1 MPREQDLFQG
11 AVSSALEIV
20 MFESW
25 LRFCFIMQ
33 KEDGAEDDLWLLVP
47 EKALTKVG
55 QLYPHLEPLAR
66 DLAGRKISF
75 ETSQEAICNCV
86 ARLIDGNKT
95 LPDTI
100 NGAVVL
106 DSMTFQVR
114 LNLFHTWLELHEDQL
129 GAEFHDFVAWQS
141 LFAQWLESPAAKK
154 LADQLALA
162 AQSPEA
168 AQALAEDRNA
178 AGEKN

>member
-1 MPREQDLFQG
+1 MPKEQEMFQT
-11 AVSSALEIV
+11 AVAKVLETV

-33 KEDGAEDDLWLLVP
+33 KEDGGEDDLWLLVP
-47 EKALTKVG
+47 QKALDKIG
-55 QLYPHLEPLAR
+55 EMYPHLLPLAQ
-66 DLAGRKISF
+66 DLAGRKVSF
-75 ETSQEAICNCV
+75 EVSQQAICNFV
-86 ARLIDGNKT
+86 AQSIDGDKS

-106 DSMTFQVR
+106 DSMTFQLK

-129 GAEFHDFVAWQS
+129 EAEFHDFSAWQS
-141 LFAQWLESPAAKK
+141 LFAQWQESPAAKK

-162 AQSPEA
+162 AQSP
-168 AQALAEDRNA
+168 AQ
-178 AGEKN
+178 GEKN

>member
-33 KEDGAEDDLWLLVP
+33 KEGGDEDDIWLLVP

-66 DLAGRKISF
+66 ELAGRKISF

-86 ARLIDGNKT
+86 ARVIDGNKA

-129 GAEFHDFVAWQS
+129 GAEFHDFGAWQS
-141 LFAQWLESPAAKK
+141 LFAQWLESPAARK

-162 AQSPEA
+162 AQRPGGEQS
-168 AQALAEDRNA
+168 D
-178 AGEKN
+178 AGASEKN

>member
-1 MPREQDLFQG
+1 MPKEQDLFQG
-11 AVSSALEIV
+11 AVARVVEAV

-33 KEDGAEDDLWLLVP
+33 KEGGDEDDLWLLVP
-47 EKALTKVG
+47 EKALTKIGEVH
-55 QLYPHLEPLAR
+55 PHLLPLAR
-66 DLAGRKISF
+66 DVAGRKVSF
-75 ETSQEAICNCV
+75 EVSQEAICNFV
-86 ARLIDGNKT
+86 SQAIDGDKS
-95 LPDTI
+95 LPSTI
-100 NGAVVL
+100 TGAVVL
-106 DSMTFQVR
+106 DSMTFQVK
-114 LNLFHTWLELHEDQL
+114 LNLFHSWLDLHEDQL
-129 GAEFHDFVAWQS
+129 GAQFHDFNAWQS
-141 LFAQWLESPAAKK
+141 LFAQWQETPAAKK

>member
-1 MPREQDLFQG
+1 MPKEQELFQG
-11 AVSSALEIV
+11 AVARVLETI

-33 KEDGAEDDLWLLVP
+33 KDGGSEDDLWLLVP
-47 EKALTKVG
+47 EKALTKIG
-55 QLYPHLEPLAR
+55 ELFPHLLPLAK

-75 ETSQEAICNCV
+75 ETSQEAICNFV
-86 ARLIDGNKT
+86 AKTIDGDKN

-100 NGAVVL
+100 NGAVVF
-106 DSMTFQVR
+106 DSMTFQLK

-129 GAEFHDFVAWQS
+129 GAEFHDFGAWQS
-141 LFAQWLESPAAKK
+141 LFAQWQESPAAKK

-162 AQSPEA
+162 AQRPA
-168 AQALAEDRNA
+168 AAPGAS
-178 AGEKN
+178 EKN